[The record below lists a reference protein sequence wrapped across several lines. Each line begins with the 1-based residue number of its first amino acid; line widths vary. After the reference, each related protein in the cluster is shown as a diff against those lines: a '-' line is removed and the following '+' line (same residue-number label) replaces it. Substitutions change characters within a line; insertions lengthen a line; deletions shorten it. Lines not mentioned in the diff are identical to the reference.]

1 MKKAVLR
8 EYLKNRDVKRIIV
21 HHLDRVDNHTEII
34 KLEEKPTKKAKKVK
48 EGK

>member
-8 EYLKNRDVKRIIV
+8 EYLKARELKADKNAGEVK
-21 HHLDRVDNHTEII
+21 I
-34 KLEEKPTKKAKKVK
+34 KAVKPRKKVK